1 MICSGHHINQ
11 GGEGGGGGGGGEG
24 EKKNTIGIEHL
35 N

>member
-11 GGEGGGGGGGGEG
+11 GGEGGGGGGG
-24 EKKNTIGIEHL
+24 NTIGIEHL

>member
-11 GGEGGGGGGGGEG
+11 GGERGGKG